1 MFDACNTG
9 TIPLP
14 CYHDVVWCLRRTVGS
29 QLPDSS
35 IVRKLDSTTG
45 TRVRIFSTGNRYT
58 QNTEP
63 PTEKWS
69 RNYCA
74 RELQKKP
81 QIIYSYA
88 LCINCMAL
96 NKYSDVST
104 VIQSGSKPVRRTV
117 GCTEYTEH
125 QWQQWFANLACL
137 ITNSHSRVLCTVN
150 AGRSCYR
157 YIQICSVAQVI
168 LIFFIRVGMYS
179 Y

>member
-1 MFDACNTG
+1 MMLFDVYDVQSVASFR
-9 TIPLP
+9 IRQSYVSWIRLP
-14 CYHDVVWCLRRTVGS
+14 VQEYEYLVPVTATH
-29 QLPDSS
+29 
-35 IVRKLDSTTG
+35 
-45 TRVRIFSTGNRYT
+45 T

-125 QWQQWFANLACL
+125 QWQQ
-137 ITNSHSRVLCTVN
+137 
-150 AGRSCYR
+150 
-157 YIQICSVAQVI
+157 
-168 LIFFIRVGMYS
+168 
-179 Y
+179 